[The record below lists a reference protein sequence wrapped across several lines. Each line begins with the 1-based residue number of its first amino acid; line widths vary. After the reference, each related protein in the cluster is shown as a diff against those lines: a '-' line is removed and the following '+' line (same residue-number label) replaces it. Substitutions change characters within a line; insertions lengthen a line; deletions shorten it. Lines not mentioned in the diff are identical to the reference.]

1 MDRSLHLPSVGDQL
15 RQWRQRRRLS
25 QLELA
30 GEAGLSTRHLSFL
43 ETGRS
48 MPSREMLLRLA
59 ERLAVP
65 LRERNALMLAAGF
78 APMYRQRPL
87 DDAAM
92 RAARTAVDALLA
104 GHEPYPA
111 LAVDRHWNL
120 VATNAATRRLLVQVD
135 PALLAPPVNVMRVA
149 LHPRGL
155 APQIVNLAQW
165 RAHLLERVGAQFA
178 ATADPV
184 LAALF
189 EEMRGYTAG
198 RDDGPGHEDAEGVGA
213 SAVAVP
219 LRLRTPAGT
228 LSLIGTI
235 TVFGTPTD
243 VTLSEIALESF
254 FPADTGTAER
264 LRALAVG

>member
-1 MDRSLHLPSVGDQL
+1 MRPPPVGEQL
-15 RQWRQRRRLS
+15 RHWRQRRHLS
-25 QLELA
+25 QFDLA
-30 GEAGLSTRHLSFL
+30 AEAGISTRHLSFL

-48 MPSREMLLRLA
+48 MPSREMLLRLS

-92 RAARTAVDALLA
+92 HAARAAVDMLLA

-120 VATNAATRRLLVQVD
+120 LAANDATRRLLAGVEE
-135 PALLAPPVNVMRVA
+135 ALLAPPVNVMRLA

-155 APQIVNLAQW
+155 APRIVNLSQW
-165 RAHLLERVGAQFA
+165 RAHLLERIGAQFA
-178 ATADPV
+178 ATADPA
-184 LAALF
+184 LAALI
-189 EEMRGYTAG
+189 EELRAYPAARADGSG
-198 RDDGPGHEDAEGVGA
+198 RDAVEDVDGSGA

-235 TVFGTPTD
+235 TVFGTPTE

-254 FPADTGTAER
+254 FPADAESAQR
-264 LRALAVG
+264 LRSLAAG